1 MSQTELM
8 VIEPGDLTALPA
20 QIDAAIA
27 DVQKHAAGMVESAVR
42 AGQLLLTAKAS
53 VAHGSWEQWVTDNC
67 TVAPRTARAYMRL
80 AERLPQLPEPQRQR
94 VAEMPLRWALQAITT
109 APEAPEAPRWVPVP
123 RGPRSADTE
132 RKLKSAARRLK
143 RIGDDFGLSRRI
155 EVERIEN
162 ARKVLLQALAGLD
175 EVLAAQAQ
183 EAS

>member
-53 VAHGSWEQWVTDNC
+53 VPHGSWEQWVADNC

-80 AERLPQLPEPQRQR
+80 TESLMALPEEERQR
-94 VAEMPLRWALQAITT
+94 VAEMPLRLALRAITT
-109 APEAPEAPRWVPVP
+109 EPEAPAPRWVPVP
-123 RGPRSADTE
+123 RGARGAGTE
-132 RKLKSAARRLK
+132 QRLRSAARRLK
-143 RIGDDFGLSRRI
+143 LIGADFRLSRRI
-155 EVERIEN
+155 KVERIET
-162 ARKVLLQALAGLD
+162 ARKVLLQAVADLD
-175 EVLAAQAQ
+175 ELLAAQAQ